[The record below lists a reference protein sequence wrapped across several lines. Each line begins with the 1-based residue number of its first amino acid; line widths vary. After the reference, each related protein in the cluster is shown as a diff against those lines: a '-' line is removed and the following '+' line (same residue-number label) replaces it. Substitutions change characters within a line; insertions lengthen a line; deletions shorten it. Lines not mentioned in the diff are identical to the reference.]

1 MNNRS
6 KGIALSYINTAL
18 NMVCGLFLSA
28 FLLRMLGDTEYGIY
42 QTVSAFASYLVLFE
56 FGTGTVMT
64 RNLSMCFGRNATRD
78 EIERN
83 VSTIWTIT
91 NALAIVIAIVSL
103 GFFFSMGS
111 IYSKTMTEVQIA
123 YGKKIFA
130 IMTVFL
136 IVSFYTQT
144 VNGIILACEKY
155 TFSSAVSTIKIVLRT
170 TLLVGLI
177 SAFRYSIIIAIVDT
191 VLSIFIAIF
200 TYFFCLRKCSIC
212 LSLKHFDN
220 SIFRAALP
228 LCLAIFMQTIV
239 NQANNNVDKFLIG
252 VMMSPEMVTLYGVG
266 MYIYNVFSS
275 LTTIPISMY
284 APQVIKGVGCGLEKK
299 ELADTLIRPSRLIV
313 LIGGNV
319 LFGYIAAGR
328 QFISIVY
335 GDSYGTA
342 WLIALVIMVPMF
354 INMSNGIIINVLD
367 ALGKRI
373 YRSVIL
379 TFTTVANI
387 VLTFWWVKVF
397 GVIGAAIATAVCT
410 FCGQVVLM
418 NIYYYKKIKIPVI
431 YLFVRSY
438 RGILLYQIFAS
449 LCAYVIG
456 ISISN
461 KYLSFFVAIVSY
473 LALFLV
479 GFLVIGKN
487 EEEKIYLKK
496 FFRRRNDKNI

>member
-1 MNNRS
+1 MNSRS

-64 RNLSMCFGRNATRD
+64 RNLSMCFGRNAPRD

-91 NALAIVIAIVSL
+91 NALAVAIAIVSI
-103 GFFFSMGS
+103 GFFCSMGS
-111 IYSKTMTEVQIA
+111 IYSKTMTEAQIE

-136 IVSFYTQT
+136 VVSFYTQT

-155 TFSSAVSTIKIVLRT
+155 TFSSAVSTVKIVLRT
-170 TLLVGLI
+170 TLLIALI
-177 SAFRYSIIIAIVDT
+177 FAFRYSVIIAIVDAA
-191 VLSIFIAIF
+191 LSVFIAVF
-200 TYFFCLRKCSIC
+200 TYFFCLRKCSIRP
-212 LSLKHFDN
+212 SLKHFDK
-220 SIFRAALP
+220 SVFRAALP

-252 VMMSPEMVTLYGVG
+252 IMMSPEKVTLYGVG

-284 APQVIKGVGCGLEKK
+284 APQVIKGVGGGLEEK
-299 ELADTLIRPSRLIV
+299 ELADTLIKPSRLIV
-313 LIGGNV
+313 LIGGSV
-319 LFGYIAAGR
+319 LFGFIAAGR

-335 GDSYGTA
+335 GESYVTA
-342 WLIALVIMVPMF
+342 WLIALVIMIPMF
-354 INMSNGIIINVLD
+354 INMANGVIINVLD

-373 YRSVIL
+373 YRSIIL

-387 VLTFWWVKVF
+387 VLTFWWIKGF
-397 GVIGAAIATAVCT
+397 GVIGAALATAVCT
-410 FCGQVVLM
+410 FFGQVVLM
-418 NIYYYKKIKIPVI
+418 NIYYQKKIRIPVI
-431 YLFVRSY
+431 YLFAQTF
-438 RGILLYQIFAS
+438 RGILPYQMIAS
-449 LCAYVIG
+449 ACAYAIG
-456 ISISN
+456 MFVSN
-461 KYLSFFVAIVSY
+461 KYLSFLAAIVSY
-473 LALFLV
+473 LALFAV

-487 EEEKIYLKK
+487 EEEKMLLKK
-496 FFRRRNDKNI
+496 LLRRKNDKN